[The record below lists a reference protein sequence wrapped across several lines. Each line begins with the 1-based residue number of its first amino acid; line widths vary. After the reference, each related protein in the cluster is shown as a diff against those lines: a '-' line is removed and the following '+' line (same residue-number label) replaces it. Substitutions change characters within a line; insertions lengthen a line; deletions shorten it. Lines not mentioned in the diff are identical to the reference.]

1 MIHIGNMISE
11 ITTISKKNSGCRFRN
26 DFGVELTALD
36 ISDIE
41 VDKSSEDYNELLHIT
56 RDTKKRIVEANTS
69 ADVEDIR
76 EMRRID
82 RENYSETL
90 RIQREEE
97 QYAKHL
103 KAQADNLEVHRINQQ
118 ANVSVAGADALGRMG
133 ENGAFNNAF
142 GANNV
147 ASMAG
152 MMLGGAIGQNISN
165 NMNHIISEE
174 APPPIPSAD
183 IAYYVAINGK
193 SYGSYNLS
201 KLKEMVSADQLTS
214 ESLVWKKGMSN
225 WEKAGNI
232 SVLQQIIND

>member
-1 MIHIGNMISE
+1 MISE

-90 RIQREEE
+90 RIQREED

-133 ENGAFNNAF
+133 ENGAFNMHLA
-142 GANNV
+142 
-147 ASMAG
+147 
-152 MMLGGAIGQNISN
+152 
-165 NMNHIISEE
+165 
-174 APPPIPSAD
+174 
-183 IAYYVAINGK
+183 
-193 SYGSYNLS
+193 
-201 KLKEMVSADQLTS
+201 
-214 ESLVWKKGMSN
+214 
-225 WEKAGNI
+225 
-232 SVLQQIIND
+232 QITLLLWQE